1 MHCAL
6 GDFNLAQ
13 GDLEG
18 AEEEYQAALKID
30 PFYIPARRAGA
41 SLLLRE
47 QRYAAA
53 QEHLGV
59 LLEVDRAA
67 FENLFTQL
75 SEVEQADLVWLRG
88 AVHLQAQELEQAEP
102 LMRRALELEPHRSD
116 WVRGYAALL
125 IRLNKKL
132 EGIKQ
137 LSAALSQNSN
147 DAALHRDYARLM
159 AEEGLYDQ
167 AERHLKAALKIDPL
181 NVETLTLRDELQPTL
196 ERYRQAFAF
205 TRLAEEE
212 SHAEHSNEAAELY
225 AQAFKVDPNHLPALK
240 SYAAFLEHQG
250 RYTEA
255 VRVWVTVRQRAA
267 EEAKKHL
274 EQILYDQGDNSE
286 ILNGLALVLINL
298 GQLEEAEGYLRR
310 SLAHTPDKLET
321 LQLLVDVLEKTNRP
335 DEARLVL
342 AAHLSTVSA
351 DARLCLT
358 YARLL
363 KARGDYKEAKKYYM
377 HAMSL
382 APNDPEVSKEWQRV
396 KERFDR
402 WLRASLKMA
411 VGVEEMRKQNFAEA
425 ETQFRQAL
433 EEDAEHI
440 PTLKLYAEMLESQ
453 GKVMEAN
460 GYMILIGKVAPDTAL
475 AHYRDQIPA
484 RTISAEMYS
493 AYGQLLASLGQTEEA
508 LEQFKLALNERPAY
522 LPALTPAIRLTTQ
535 SEQLCEAESLLHR
548 ALEQPD
554 PTAQVYWLYGTVLT
568 RRHRF
573 EQAKKP
579 LARAVE
585 LMPENPRYRET
596 LDSLADK
603 FAQVLQARLDWV
615 RAIDLLK
622 VENPD
627 ADPAE
632 AERLFV
638 SAYSKCGEYVPNLVD
653 YGEFLL
659 KQGRKEEGRAY
670 LRRALV
676 LDPCEG
682 RATQLLSQIESET

>member
-1 MHCAL
+1 
-6 GDFNLAQ
+6 
-13 GDLEG
+13 
-18 AEEEYQAALKID
+18 
-30 PFYIPARRAGA
+30 
-41 SLLLRE
+41 
-47 QRYAAA
+47 
-53 QEHLGV
+53 
-59 LLEVDRAA
+59 
-67 FENLFTQL
+67 
-75 SEVEQADLVWLRG
+75 
-88 AVHLQAQELEQAEP
+88 
-102 LMRRALELEPHRSD
+102 
-116 WVRGYAALL
+116 
-125 IRLNKKL
+125 
-132 EGIKQ
+132 
-137 LSAALSQNSN
+137 
-147 DAALHRDYARLM
+147 
-159 AEEGLYDQ
+159 
-167 AERHLKAALKIDPL
+167 
-181 NVETLTLRDELQPTL
+181 
-196 ERYRQAFAF
+196 
-205 TRLAEEE
+205 
-212 SHAEHSNEAAELY
+212 
-225 AQAFKVDPNHLPALK
+225 
-240 SYAAFLEHQG
+240 
-250 RYTEA
+250 
-255 VRVWVTVRQRAA
+255 
-267 EEAKKHL
+267 
-274 EQILYDQGDNSE
+274 
-286 ILNGLALVLINL
+286 
-298 GQLEEAEGYLRR
+298 
-310 SLAHTPDKLET
+310 
-321 LQLLVDVLEKTNRP
+321 
-335 DEARLVL
+335 
-342 AAHLSTVSA
+342 
-351 DARLCLT
+351 
-358 YARLL
+358 
-363 KARGDYKEAKKYYM
+363 
-377 HAMSL
+377 
-382 APNDPEVSKEWQRV
+382 
-396 KERFDR
+396 
-402 WLRASLKMA
+402 MA

-522 LPALTPAIRLTTQ
+522 LPELTHAIRLTTQ